1 MHTHTH
7 THIYL
12 SIYPSIYLSMHVC
25 VCVCARARARAYL
38 EDSALLA
45 EIHVKR
51 HDEVLTEGV
60 DSWVCHLRATRV
72 TAEYLILLAQGL
84 TH

>member
-1 MHTHTH
+1 MRA
-7 THIYL
+7 Y
-12 SIYPSIYLSMHVC
+12 VC
-25 VCVCARARARAYL
+25 VCVFVCVCAYL

-45 EIHVKR
+45 EIHVKG

-60 DSWVCHLRATRV
+60 DSWVCHLRASCV